1 NMPAVSVA
9 DLAIQKRENELVAGT
24 HGRGIY
30 YLSLN
35 PIHQAF
41 QLNTNEKNR
50 YHLFDIPHAQYPKQM
65 DTSGDMDQT
74 TITKLPISFWIPQ
87 KGKVNISIIDQNKK
101 NTIWKMDFMASKGLN
116 QLRWDLVIET
126 QNSDL
131 PYFRHYEKY
140 IKPGMYRLQLETKIK
155 TMQKNFTVKKYY

>member
-1 NMPAVSVA
+1 
-9 DLAIQKRENELVAGT
+9 
-24 HGRGIY
+24 
-30 YLSLN
+30 
-35 PIHQAF
+35 
-41 QLNTNEKNR
+41 
-50 YHLFDIPHAQYPKQM
+50 
-65 DTSGDMDQT
+65 
-74 TITKLPISFWIPQ
+74 
-87 KGKVNISIIDQNKK
+87 
-101 NTIWKMDFMASKGLN
+101 MDFMASKGLN

>member
-1 NMPAVSVA
+1 
-9 DLAIQKRENELVAGT
+9 
-24 HGRGIY
+24 
-30 YLSLN
+30 
-35 PIHQAF
+35 
-41 QLNTNEKNR
+41 
-50 YHLFDIPHAQYPKQM
+50 
-65 DTSGDMDQT
+65 
-74 TITKLPISFWIPQ
+74 LPISFWIPQ

-126 QNSDL
+126 QHSDL
-131 PYFRHYEKY
+131 PYFRRYQKY